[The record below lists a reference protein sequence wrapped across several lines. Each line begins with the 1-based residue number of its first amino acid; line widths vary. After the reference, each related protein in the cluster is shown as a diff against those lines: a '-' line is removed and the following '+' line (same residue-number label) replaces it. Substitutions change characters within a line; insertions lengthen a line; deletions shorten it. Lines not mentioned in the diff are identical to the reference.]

1 MRGRDLFR
9 RRGAPQPSQRREDLM
24 ARTLAEEY
32 RGLFDDLRA
41 SARNGPWAVLARL
54 RELVGQRG
62 VDVGRLRER
71 LNRQFVGETE
81 RVIRDLVANAGD
93 RLAREIGSLSIP
105 ALEAFGSR
113 LAGIRELYLD
123 DAVAR
128 IEGEEDELKRTFLE
142 RLDDWATRGYD
153 LDVSDIVERMKQ
165 AADGRAKF
173 FARDQFS
180 RFNRSVAVASYR
192 QAGAEYVE
200 WLNSSDGRVRPAHGA
215 KPGPGEYLGMP
226 LNDHRVRNHKIY
238 TQAELERD
246 PEWKSYN
253 CRCGFVLRRAPN
265 RGLVSILECR

>member
-1 MRGRDLFR
+1 MRPFR
-9 RRGAPQPSQRREDLM
+9 RGPRPSQRREDLM
-24 ARTLAEEY
+24 YRTLAEEY

-41 SARNGPWAVLARL
+41 SARGGPWDLLARL
-54 RELVGQRG
+54 RELIGKRG

-71 LNRQFVGETE
+71 LNAQFVGETE
-81 RVIRDLVANAGD
+81 RVIRDILANGGD

-113 LAGIRELYLD
+113 IAGIRELYLD

-128 IEGEEDELKRTFLE
+128 IEGEEDELKRAFLD
-142 RLDDWATRGYD
+142 RLNDWATRGYD
-153 LDVSDIVERMKQ
+153 LDVSDLVERMKE

-200 WLNSSDGRVRPAHGA
+200 WLNSSDVRVRPAHGV
-215 KPGPGEYLGMP
+215 KSGPGSYLGMP

-238 TQAELERD
+238 TQSELERD
-246 PEWKSYN
+246 PEWHSYG
-253 CRCGFVLRRAPN
+253 CRCGFVPLWEPLTDAQRRRRVA
-265 RGLVSILECR
+265 

>member
-1 MRGRDLFR
+1 
-9 RRGAPQPSQRREDLM
+9 M
-24 ARTLAEEY
+24 ARTLADEY

-41 SARNGPWAVLARL
+41 SARGGPWEVLRRL
-54 RELVGQRG
+54 RELMGERG
-62 VDVGRLRER
+62 VDAGRLRTR
-71 LNRQFVGETE
+71 LNAQLVQETE
-81 RVIRDLVANAGD
+81 RVIRDIIGNGGE

-128 IEGEEDELKRTFLE
+128 IDGEQDELKRTFLE
-142 RLDDWATRGYD
+142 RLEAWATKGGE
-153 LDVSDIVERMKQ
+153 LDVADIVEKMKK
-165 AADGRAKF
+165 ASDGRAKF

-192 QAGAEYVE
+192 QAGAGYVE
-200 WLNSSDGRVRPAHGA
+200 WLTSNDVRVRPEHKA
-215 KPGPGEYLGMP
+215 
-226 LNDHRVRNHKIY
+226 RNHRIY

-253 CRCGFVLRRAPN
+253 CRCGFVPLWDLTPAQEKRRVA
-265 RGLVSILECR
+265 